1 MSNASLYLVQ
11 SSFAATH
18 AALAKLQQLYQAN
31 DCVILMGEALLH
43 VQHIALQ
50 QINCVYVLETDVE
63 ILAGQQ
69 TQNMQLISY
78 AQFAELC
85 LNYTRCIRLN

>member
-11 SSFAATH
+11 SDFAATP
-18 AALAKLQQLYQAN
+18 AALAKLQQLYQAS
-31 DCVILMGEALLH
+31 DCVVLMGEALLH
-43 VQHIALQ
+43 VQYTALQ
-50 QINCVYVLETDVE
+50 QINCIYVLETDVE

>member
-11 SSFAATH
+11 SDFAATP
-18 AALAKLQQLYQAN
+18 AALAKLQQLYQAS
-31 DCVILMGEALLH
+31 DCVVLMGEALLH
-43 VQHIALQ
+43 VQHTVLQ
-50 QINCVYVLETDVE
+50 QINSVYVLETDVE

>member
-11 SSFAATH
+11 SDFAATP
-18 AALAKLQQLYQAN
+18 AALAKLQQLYQTS
-31 DCVILMGEALLH
+31 DCVVLMGEALLH
-43 VQHIALQ
+43 VQDTALQ
-50 QINCVYVLETDVE
+50 QINCIYVLETDVE

-78 AQFAELC
+78 TQFAELC

>member
-11 SSFAATH
+11 SDFAATP
-18 AALAKLQQLYQAN
+18 AALAKLQQLYQAS
-31 DCVILMGEALLH
+31 DCVVLMGEALLH
-43 VQHIALQ
+43 VQQTVLQ
-50 QINCVYVLETDVE
+50 QINSVYVLETDVE

-78 AQFAELC
+78 TQFAELC